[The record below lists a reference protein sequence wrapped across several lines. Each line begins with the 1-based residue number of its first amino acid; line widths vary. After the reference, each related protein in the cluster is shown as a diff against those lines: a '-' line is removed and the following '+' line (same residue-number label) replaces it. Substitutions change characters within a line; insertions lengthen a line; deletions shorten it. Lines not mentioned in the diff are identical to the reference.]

1 MEVNDARNRKKV
13 MSIPGEQV
21 KWAGTINKPSEKV
34 DIKAKK
40 AGKKIVKA
48 NKKNIRKNSRAEARA
63 ERQKARGERQEAR
76 ASRRASR
83 KDKSG
88 QERRNVRKINR
99 LAKKKGLDKIKTEK
113 NYDASKGKPTG
124 RIRAGAKEVT
134 LTGGGA
140 YASYDKKSAAASSFR
155 KAYSKAKKG
164 SNFTWDGRKYKK

>member
-63 ERQKARGERQEAR
+63 ERQEAR

-155 KAYSKAKKG
+155 KSYSKAKKG